1 MGEVDTG
8 NPVPWAGL
16 FCGRE
21 AELGALVAA
30 YDRVAAGGGPEIA
43 VVLGESGLGKTRLV
57 QEFFA
62 RLSAGV
68 DAEGDGGYWP
78 DRLVR
83 DANNLKI
90 NPDPVDCNPSRVAHM
105 RFLWWGIRM
114 PDASVVN
121 AGSGGVT
128 AAAPFLRAHL
138 EPFAQARLLSARIAA
153 AAKNAAIDLAVE
165 VGNLFTFGLLGLG
178 KLGLDHAA
186 EIKDILDSR
195 LSAAASDP
203 GSAGES
209 QRKSLV
215 DMVIADLD
223 ALFEASADKG
233 TLLPVIVLLDDAQ
246 WLAEDRAT
254 SEFFA
259 RLLEA
264 AREHDWPLLVLATHW
279 EKEWHD
285 HRRGEGADTFAK
297 LAEGFVQPG
306 WEPLKLGREPGLADM
321 IDRGFPGLTTAQR
334 ELLLE
339 KADGNPLVLDEL
351 MRGLLTSRGH
361 FKGRDTAG
369 PLTNAGERAVRETS
383 VSLHTLVAQRL
394 AKAPDAVQV
403 AVALSGVQGLRF
415 LSRITSEAAHI
426 VGGPEYSAAL
436 EEAESPHAMIASLE
450 RGLAEFSQR
459 VFYEVARERAPHI
472 VDPGA
477 AAEAIR
483 TVLRR
488 LAGEEAEFPTLAGE
502 ERKVAWQ
509 LGAEMLGPDGESDLD
524 WDDRAL
530 GAWCCGRLAFRQ
542 TEQGLSAVLVDLPD
556 FRFAAPSD
564 PDRPLSNR
572 GKFLRAYRE
581 GGIDDV
587 GASHTGQRIIAAL
600 LYEEGGWN
608 LARPAVES
616 LVAEN
621 RLDWQVDPSERHR
634 RNLAEALHDQA
645 RMLLNAHDQFVRIFL
660 PAAVPEMEP
669 LVDEAMALIGD
680 GGEPFWLDQLRF
692 WGMLRGA
699 ILLRTHGD
707 PAAVEVQRRV
717 LAATEALLGDEDYP
731 ECNRYEAAIDRGT
744 LGDMLMSFGA
754 PEEAFSCF
762 ERAAGVFGEFGAAS
776 RYHSQVISMI
786 DAAFECGRERAAL
799 AMADEVSGAMRR
811 YCEDSCGVHGT
822 GGWHSNGCTM
832 PMAFAWLAAVVRRA
846 AGDDAALPFYRKLLE
861 AISDGDGEVGEHYRR
876 DFEEVSAVLADI
888 EAARAAR
895 QSEDIQEE

>member
-1 MGEVDTG
+1 M
-8 NPVPWAGL
+8 
-16 FCGRE
+16 
-21 AELGALVAA
+21 AA
-30 YDRVAAGGGPEIA
+30 YDRVAAGGGPEVE

-62 RLSAGV
+62 RLSAGI
-68 DAEGDGGYWP
+68 DNEGDGGYWP

-83 DANNLKI
+83 DTNNLKI
-90 NPDPVDCNPSRVAHM
+90 NPDPVDCNPSRVADM

-114 PDASVVN
+114 PDASAVN

-138 EPFAQARLLSARIAA
+138 EPFARARLLSARIAA
-153 AAKNAAIDLAVE
+153 AAKNAAIDVAVE

-195 LSAAASDP
+195 FSAAASDP

-215 DMVIADLD
+215 DTVIADLD

-233 TLLPVIVLLDDAQ
+233 TLLPAIVLLDDAQ

-285 HRRGEGADTFAK
+285 HRPSEGADTFAK
-297 LAEGFVQPG
+297 LAEGFVRPD
-306 WEPLKLGREPGLADM
+306 WKPLKLGREPGLSDLIAA
-321 IDRGFPGLTTAQR
+321 GFPGLTTAQR

-361 FKGRDTAG
+361 FRGRDTAG
-369 PLTNAGERAVRETS
+369 PLTEAGERAVRETS
-383 VSLHTLVAQRL
+383 VSLHTLVARRL

-415 LSRITSEAAHI
+415 LSRITSEAAQI
-426 VGGPEYSAAL
+426 VGGPECGAAL
-436 EEAESPHAMIASLE
+436 EEAESPHAIIASLE

-483 TVLRR
+483 KVLRR

-502 ERKVAWQ
+502 EREVAWQ
-509 LGAEMLGPDGESDLD
+509 LGAEMFGPDGGSDLD

-530 GAWCCGRLAFRQ
+530 GAWCCGRLAFRPI
-542 TEQGLSAVLVDLPD
+542 EQGPSPVLVDLPD
-556 FRFAAPSD
+556 FRFAAPGN

-572 GKFLRAYRE
+572 EKFLRAYRG

-600 LYEEGGWN
+600 LHEEGGWD

-616 LVAEN
+616 LVAGN
-621 RLDWQVDPSERHR
+621 RRDWELDPSEHRR
-634 RNLAEALHDQA
+634 RNLVEALHDQA
-645 RMLLNAHDQFVRIFL
+645 RMLLHAHDQFVRMFL
-660 PAAVPEMEP
+660 PAGVPEMEP

-680 GGEPFWLDQLRF
+680 SGEPFWLDQLRF

-699 ILLRTHGD
+699 ILLRVHAD
-707 PAAVEVQRRV
+707 PAAVEMQRRV
-717 LAATEALLGDEDYP
+717 LAATEALIDDEDYP
-731 ECNRYEAAIDRGT
+731 DCDRFEAASDRGT
-744 LGDMLMSFGA
+744 LGDMLMSFNA
-754 PEEAFSCF
+754 PEEAFACF
-762 ERAAGVFGEFGAAS
+762 EQAAAVFGEFGAAP
-776 RYHSQVISMI
+776 RYNSQVISMI
-786 DAAFECGRERAAL
+786 DAGFECGRKRAAL
-799 AMADEVSGAMRR
+799 AMADQLVAAMLR
-811 YCEDSCGVHGT
+811 YCEDSCGAYGT
-822 GGWHSNGCTM
+822 GRWHSNGCTM
-832 PMAFAWLAAVVRRA
+832 PMDFGWLAAVVRSA
-846 AGDDAALPFYRKLLE
+846 AGDEAALPFYRRLLE
-861 AISDGDGEVGEHYRR
+861 AICDADGDVGRHYRR
-876 DFEEVSAVLADI
+876 DFEEVSAVLAKI
-888 EAARAAR
+888 EAAHAAR
-895 QSEDIQEE
+895 QSGETKKD